1 MEVKTTKLGVVT
13 YLTPSEALTE
23 GKVKALDKS
32 VRAQDLGDPP
42 NIVLDMR
49 NVPFIDS
56 QGLEF
61 ILDLSVEL
69 KEAGGSLRLANA
81 NSTCKDILSLTK
93 LDRTIIV
100 CEDVETAG
108 RSFL

>member
-1 MEVKTTKLGVVT
+1 MDVEVNRLGVVT
-13 YLTPSEALTE
+13 YLSPNDALTE
-23 GKVKALDKS
+23 GRLKTLDKS
-32 VRAQDLGDPP
+32 VRSLDSGDSA
-42 NIVLDMR
+42 NIVIDLR

-56 QGLEF
+56 QGLEY

-81 NSTCKDILSLTK
+81 NSTCRDILSLTQ
-93 LDRTIIV
+93 LDRTILV